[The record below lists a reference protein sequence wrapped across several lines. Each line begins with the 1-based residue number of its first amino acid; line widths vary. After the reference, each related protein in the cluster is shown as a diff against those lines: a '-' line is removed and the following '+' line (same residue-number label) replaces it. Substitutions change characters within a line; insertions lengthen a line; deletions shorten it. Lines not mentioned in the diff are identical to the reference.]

1 MIGDCIC
8 RAQKRRMPS
17 GDLPMSTDLRAR
29 CAIAGL
35 GQTRMGRNFEHQ
47 SATGFAAQAI
57 DLALEDA
64 GLTRT
69 DLDGLLVNPGLT
81 WPDATMASFS
91 LQQAMGLRDLT
102 LSATMNIGGGP
113 ATAAVPHTGPS
124 GGAGRAPAGR
134 GRFFAPPPH
143 PPSPPPAQD

>member
-1 MIGDCIC
+1 MIADCIC
-8 RAQKRRMPS
+8 RAQNRRMPS
-17 GDLPMSTDLRAR
+17 GELPMSTDWRAKW
-29 CAIAGL
+29 AIAGL
-35 GQTRMGRNFEHQ
+35 GQTRMGRNYDHQ
-47 SATGFAAQAI
+47 SATGFAAQAV

-64 GLTRT
+64 GLKRT

-113 ATAAVPHTGPS
+113 A
-124 GGAGRAPAGR
+124 
-134 GRFFAPPPH
+134 PPPVKPRGH
-143 PPSPPPAQD
+143 SIAARRGPAAARG